1 MDMESGKRQLVTYLK
16 KYGVTALILISG
28 ILMML
33 LPEKQTTQYPDEPEQ
48 EQPLLLQEELADILS
63 QIAGV
68 GKVKVLLTEA
78 SGSDTVFQTDS
89 GMNAQ
94 NQNTVILTDGS
105 RKETGLVKQILP
117 PIYRGAVVVCRG
129 ADNASVRL
137 AVVEAVKSV
146 TGLSADHI
154 TVLKMK

>member
-1 MDMESGKRQLVTYLK
+1 MDMESGRRQFVTYLK
-16 KYGVTALILISG
+16 KYRFTALILISG
-28 ILMML
+28 ILIML
-33 LPEKQTTQYPDEPEQ
+33 IPQQQTIQYQEEPDQ
-48 EQPLLLQEELADILS
+48 VQPLLQEELADILS

-68 GKVKVLLTEA
+68 GKVQVLLTEA
-78 SGSDTVFQTDS
+78 SGSNTIFQTDS

-105 RKETGLVKQILP
+105 RKESGLVKQILP

-129 ADNASVRL
+129 ADSASVRL

-146 TGLSADHI
+146 TGLSSDCI